1 MFDRIYA
8 NGCSFIWGHNHN
20 NPWYFKYFEE
30 TKDIDISAFL
40 EECKNHNQGQENTQ
54 YTNPNVFKPFNEFNW
69 VREKYNYASRVA
81 ADLNIEIVNQS
92 IFGGST
98 HRMFRKTF
106 QYIIE
111 NTEQHLQKT
120 LFLIE
125 IPPIGRGEMYFC
137 NQERYVNFV
146 GEDNFDFVK
155 EDNFEFIKQWYDK
168 CFDLKI
174 EISSEY
180 QKLYLLLNL
189 FKSKNIPFLFVQ
201 TNNRISELNS
211 TDDMYSKYGSFEKF
225 KEIQNEINNNS
236 VKFKTDDGNTYDLVH
251 WFSREKK
258 AQFSDD
264 TDGISFDGHNSIRGS
279 KLISEEV
286 LNHIKNN
293 F

>member
-1 MFDRIYA
+1 MDFNKIYA

-40 EECKNHNQGQENTQ
+40 EECKNHHQGQENTQ
-54 YTNPNVFKPFNEFNW
+54 YTNPNVFKPFNEFDW
-69 VREKYNYASRVA
+69 VREKYNYANRIAEWFGVE
-81 ADLNIEIVNQS
+81 LVNES

-98 HRMFRKTF
+98 HRMFRKTI

-111 NTEQHLQKT
+111 TNDEDLQKT

-146 GEDNFDFVK
+146 GDDNFDFIK
-155 EDNFEFIKQWYDK
+155 KDNFEFIQEWYDK
-168 CFDLKI
+168 SFDLNVEVSI
-174 EISSEY
+174 EY

-189 FKSKNIPFLFVQ
+189 FKSKNIKFVIIQ
-201 TNNRISELNS
+201 TNDRINELNVS
-211 TDDMYSKYGSFEKF
+211 NQKYGKFEKLA
-225 KEIQNEINNNS
+225 EIQNEINKNS
-236 VKFKTDDGNTYDLVH
+236 VKFTTTNGGTYDLVD
-251 WFSREKK
+251 WFSKEMKCK
-258 AQFSDD
+258 FCDD
-264 TDGISFDGHNSIRGS
+264 TDGVSFDGHNSIRGS
-279 KLISEEV
+279 KLISEQIIDY
-286 LNHIKNN
+286 IKNN